1 MSQPVTSLAQGLRAS
16 VPEDRWASIE
26 ELARERAEV
35 LARVL
40 AERERSGL
48 SWRKCVAA
56 VDPDLDWSLF
66 LRMRSRYAEREGPV
80 WERLLDER
88 TPPPAPASVPDDVR
102 DGAIGLRM
110 FNRSMGPGEVR
121 EMLVGRFGERGNIS
135 DASLKRIWVAA
146 GVTYIRTG
154 RGGAREE
161 KPEPEEVV
169 AYHGGAG
176 LALIAAADAQ
186 LGASGSLARAVQQTG
201 EQHADAQV
209 LPDEDQRD
217 ARPAGMES
225 RNDKG
230 QFTKDYN
237 ADWRT
242 DVTPGE
248 MDERWTTDQAKRAHR
263 DLSSLATLK
272 MEHSTLANKLLCM
285 AATFLLTER
294 RGFDGLDGPAGEW
307 LGVFG
312 ATAYMPATLD
322 KALTEL
328 ALLDVGEAMWGDHA
342 GRWVKQ
348 SQQWSQ
354 GGPGWLQYVAYIDA
368 SIDPHWTKKF
378 AKAGKVS
385 RINRVMPCTSRV
397 AVHSGPGVGLVVESH
412 PGTVS
417 LKKTL
422 LNLLE
427 RLDRI
432 VGEGEVGRISIIDAE
447 MATTELLST
456 MFLKYER
463 GFITVLKGAIARS
476 IDVRVNEDNG
486 DWQPFRVRDEVR
498 EVELLLTGNKVPT
511 ETKTLYLRGVE
522 MRRKHS
528 RHDKS
533 TVFITNM
540 NQEAL
545 TTTDVADAY
554 LSRWP
559 YQEGQFRNGRNG
571 GGLDRTHGYGGEYV
585 TNVALET
592 KVEKAQRSVAWAK
605 AALTKAEA
613 KRAEVVA
620 AIESEPEA
628 SGALQTALPALRR
641 DVAKAASYLAK
652 AEQRAIKQGTMPQQI
667 WVRDTTKDGIT
678 TCLKLHLLTLIEYVL
693 QEYFGGTKMEVRTF
707 IEQFVHLPVTVR
719 TTATA
724 VRYQI
729 HANPR
734 QPQRTAQLRAACDT
748 INDRGIVRA
757 ARKLTFEVLGLERGS

>member
-1 MSQPVTSLAQGLRAS
+1 MTQPMTSQAQALRLS
-16 VPEDRWASIE
+16 VSEDRWASIE
-26 ELARERAEV
+26 ELARRRAEV

-48 SWRKCVAA
+48 SWRKCVTA

-66 LRMRSRYAEREGPV
+66 LRMRERYAERDGPV

-88 TPPPAPASVPDDVR
+88 TPPPAPATVPDDVR
-102 DGAIGLRM
+102 NGAVELRK
-110 FNRSMGPGEVR
+110 FDRSIGPGKAR
-121 EMLVGRFGERGNIS
+121 KMLVGRFGERGNIS
-135 DASLKRIWVAA
+135 DASLKRIWAAA
-146 GVTYIRTG
+146 GVTYIRAG
-154 RGGAREE
+154 GGGATD
-161 KPEPEEVV
+161 KQPEPEEVV
-169 AYHGGAG
+169 VYHGGAG
-176 LALIAAADAQ
+176 LALIAAADAE
-186 LGASGSLARAVQQTG
+186 LGASASLAQAVQRTG
-201 EQHADAQV
+201 GQHAHAQV
-209 LPDEDQRD
+209 MLDEDELD
-217 ARPAGMES
+217 PRPAGVES

-230 QFTKDYN
+230 QFTADYN
-237 ADWRT
+237 ASWRAG
-242 DVTPGE
+242 VGAGE

-272 MEHSTLANKLLCM
+272 MENSTLANKLLCM
-285 AATFLLTER
+285 AATFLLTGR

-312 ATAYMPATLD
+312 GTAYMPATLD

-348 SQQWSQ
+348 SQQWSE

-368 SIDPHWTKKF
+368 SVDPHWTSKF

-422 LNLLE
+422 VGLLE
-427 RLDRI
+427 RLDGI
-432 VGEGEVGRISIIDAE
+432 VGEGNVGRISIVDAE

-456 MFLKYER
+456 MFLEYKR
-463 GFITVLKGAIARS
+463 GFITVLKGPLARS
-476 IDVRVNEDNG
+476 VDLRVNEDNG
-486 DWQPFRVRDEVR
+486 DWQPYRVRDQVR
-498 EVELLLTGNKVPT
+498 EVELLLTGKKVPT
-511 ETKTLYLRGVE
+511 DTETLYLRGVE
-522 MRRKHS
+522 MRRKDS

-540 NQEAL
+540 NEESL
-545 TTTDVADAY
+545 TATEVADAY

-559 YQEGQFRNGRNG
+559 HQEGQFRNGRNG
-571 GGLDRTHGYGGEYV
+571 AGLDRTHGYGGEYV

-605 AALTKAEA
+605 AELTKAEA
-613 KRAEVVA
+613 KRAEVAA

-628 SGALQTALPALRR
+628 SASLQTALPALHR
-641 DVAKAASYLAK
+641 DVAKAANYVAK
-652 AEQRAIKQGTMPQQI
+652 AEHEVVKQSTMPREI

-707 IEQFVHLPVTVR
+707 IEQFVNLPVTVR
-719 TTATA
+719 TTPTA

-734 QPQRTAQLRAACDT
+734 QPRRMTQLRAACDI
-748 INDRGIVRA
+748 INARGL
-757 ARKLTFEVLGLERGS
+757 ARGERQLTFEVLGRARGS